1 MRSDQPGRLP
11 QENPHGAAFQTPS
24 LLLSDMV
31 GSKQALSPA
40 STSFSSTCYYDHQL
54 TVCMSDAGSGQA
66 GLYLSSLLLS
76 QTGIQ
81 QKLKKE
87 LVPLGGQEG
96 TQEKRF
102 LGVSPGVHML
112 GDRPLM
118 ECPSFLQCVL
128 DVSGAQKQK

>member
-1 MRSDQPGRLP
+1 MRSDQPGCLP

-96 TQEKRF
+96 TQEKTFPWGLTWSAHAWRQA
-102 LGVSPGVHML
+102 LDGV
-112 GDRPLM
+112 PLLPAV
-118 ECPSFLQCVL
+118 CS
-128 DVSGAQKQK
+128 